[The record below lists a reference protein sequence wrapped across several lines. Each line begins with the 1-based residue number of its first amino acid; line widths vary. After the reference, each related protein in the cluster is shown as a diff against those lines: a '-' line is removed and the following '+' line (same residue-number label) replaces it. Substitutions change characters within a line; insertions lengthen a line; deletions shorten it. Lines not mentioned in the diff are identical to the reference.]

1 MVDILSFSVSVYPMY
16 LCICVSPKN
25 LTRALSA
32 YKRFCMCILKDS
44 YKILGS
50 A

>member
-25 LTRALSA
+25 LISA
-32 YKRFCMCILKDS
+32 YKRFSMCILKDS